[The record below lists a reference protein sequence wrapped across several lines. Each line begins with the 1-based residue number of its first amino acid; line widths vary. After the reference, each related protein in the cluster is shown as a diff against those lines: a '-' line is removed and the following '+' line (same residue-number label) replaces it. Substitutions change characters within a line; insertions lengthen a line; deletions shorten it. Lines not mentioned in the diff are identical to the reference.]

1 MRSAARSEG
10 LGPLTSAKA
19 LVRRLDPVLVAL
31 RNRRQSRDSS
41 LPEQRTIQAVSSR
54 CSLNVAST
62 CFRQVIGKWQPRRDL
77 NPCHRR
83 ERRCPLTEE
92 LKTGGWHHCLHVG
105 EIQEQTHRTLR
116 SALSHLGEDFKN

>member
-1 MRSAARSEG
+1 MKTFASRETPAAVFARS
-10 LGPLTSAKA
+10 LILW
-19 LVRRLDPVLVAL
+19 VA
-31 RNRRQSRDSS
+31 SRDSS
-41 LPEQRTIQAVSSR
+41 LPEQRTIQAVGSR

-105 EIQEQTHRTLR
+105 EIQEQTHRTLEVGACP
-116 SALSHLGEDFKN
+116 SWGGP